1 MMISSFVNLLG
12 TAFLF
17 CSLRLVESDTT
28 HGIVDGAGEVRP
40 FAVVERHWKSLA
52 KLGLGLNGLGFAI
65 QVFLYWWGSN

>member
-28 HGIVDGAGEVRP
+28 HGIVDGAGKVRP
-40 FAVVERHWKSLA
+40 FAVVERNWKSLA

-65 QVFLYWWGSN
+65 QFFL